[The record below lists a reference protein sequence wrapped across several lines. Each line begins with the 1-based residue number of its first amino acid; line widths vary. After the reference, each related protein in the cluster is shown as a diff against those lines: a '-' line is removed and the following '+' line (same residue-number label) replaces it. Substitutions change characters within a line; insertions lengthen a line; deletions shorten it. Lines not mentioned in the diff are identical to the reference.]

1 MQNIIN
7 NIMMHYVNT
16 IEYRTAE
23 DGKEYTFE
31 EFKEYYGK
39 TAEYEWA
46 KTVTE
51 YNLYIHVD
59 TKFPDLKTQYE
70 EAVKKW
76 NEKMAFSKYPDA
88 GFDIF
93 TPADQIRNP
102 SDTNKQY
109 KINFNIKTA
118 MYKNNKPVSFTMHP
132 RSSIYKTPFRLTNN
146 TGIIDAGYRG
156 NLGAVF
162 DVLPEQATQQNPFE
176 RFVQVCAPS
185 LEPFCVHLVEN
196 ESELGLDTERGTGGF
211 GSTGR

>member
-1 MQNIIN
+1 
-7 NIMMHYVNT
+7 
-16 IEYRTAE
+16 
-23 DGKEYTFE
+23 
-31 EFKEYYGK
+31 
-39 TAEYEWA
+39 
-46 KTVTE
+46 
-51 YNLYIHVD
+51 
-59 TKFPDLKTQYE
+59 
-70 EAVKKW
+70 
-76 NEKMAFSKYPDA
+76 
-88 GFDIF
+88 
-93 TPADQIRNP
+93 
-102 SDTNKQY
+102 
-109 KINFNIKTA
+109 

>member
-1 MQNIIN
+1 MTNFKKIIIFSILFFTFCN
-7 NIMMHYVNT
+7 FSAYSEVVNKVVVKGNERISSET
-16 IEYRTAE
+16 IAIFG
-23 DGKEYTFE
+23 DVMLGK
-31 EFKEYYGK
+31 
-39 TAEYEWA
+39 
-46 KTVTE
+46 
-51 YNLYIHVD
+51 N
-59 TKFPDLKTQYE
+59 YE

-93 TPADQIRNP
+93 TPADQIRN
-102 SDTNKQY
+102 STDTSKQY

-185 LEPFCVHLVEN
+185 LEPFCIHLVEN